1 MSNYAPKYSI
11 ECIFWCVVF
20 VHALQSKFNVYN
32 KITQVCFKES
42 LTLKYTA
49 TKGRNTNGKH

>member
-32 KITQVCFKES
+32 KITHYPQVKGFV
-42 LTLKYTA
+42 LKS
-49 TKGRNTNGKH
+49 H